1 MPIPFVVHTSNG
13 HKIYHVN
20 NNTSQHKPEWLKNSS
35 AKKHKREQVRRGGVE
50 ILQDFEFPTFCSK
63 VKQSL
68 DGNYIVAIGGYPPQV
83 KVYDVHQVSLKFE
96 RHLDYDMIDFQILEE
111 DWKKL
116 VFLCTD
122 RRLEFHSQYGSHYRT
137 RIPKNGRDLMI
148 DRHTA
153 DLHIVTSG
161 PEVYRFNLDRGQF
174 MSPWETS
181 LSEGIQVCGMNPVY
195 SMMAYG
201 GEDGCLEIWDP
212 RCRERAA
219 KLDVATFI
227 PSSDEYADIGV
238 SSLRFDEM
246 DGISM
251 AVGMASGYC
260 LLFDIRSSQPLVV
273 KNQGYG
279 LPVEGIKFHS
289 KTRNI
294 LSHDR
299 KSIKV
304 WQREKGDN
312 FATMESSLDV
322 HHTCLIGDSGLLFVA
337 KADRPIHSYY
347 VPALGTAPKW
357 CSFLDNLTEELEEQP
372 QNVVYENYQFV
383 TRNELE
389 SIGLQQLIG
398 SDLLRPYMHGFF
410 IDLKLYRKAKD
421 AADPQAYEEYRK
433 QKLQEKLEKLRST
446 RIAKRP
452 KYPKVNKEKWEQQ
465 SNSSILQDSRFKAMF
480 ENPDFEIQQDDE
492 RYRQTHS
499 SRSNKMIRKPN
510 TSYSE
515 QNYYPLN
522 DANESHSVSP
532 NEMQQTK
539 EEERLPLLARLNRKQ
554 RQPRLS

>member
-1 MPIPFVVHTSNG
+1 MPAPFIIHTSNG

-20 NNTSQHKPEWLKNSS
+20 NNTSQEKPDWFKNASE
-35 AKKHKREQVRRGGVE
+35 KKRKREQVRRGGVE

-122 RRLEFHSQYGSHYRT
+122 RRLEFHSQYGSYYRA
-137 RIPKNGRDLMI
+137 RIPRNGRDLMI

-181 LSEGIQVCGMNPVY
+181 LSEGIQVCGLNPVY

-219 KLDVATFI
+219 KLDIATFI
-227 PSSDEYADIGV
+227 SVSDEYANIGI

-251 AVGMASGYC
+251 AIGMASGHC

-289 KTRNI
+289 QTRNI
-294 LSHDR
+294 LSHDK
-299 KSIKV
+299 KSIKI
-304 WQREKGDN
+304 WQRGNGHN
-312 FATMESSLDV
+312 FATMELNTDI
-322 HHTCLIGDSGLLFVA
+322 HHTCLIGDSGLLFA
-337 KADRPIHSYY
+337 ATEDRPIHSYY
-347 VPALGTAPKW
+347 IPSLGTAPKW
-357 CSFLDNLTEELEEQP
+357 CSFLDNLTEELEEKQ

-383 TRNELE
+383 TRNENMKNIE
-389 SIGLQQLIG
+389 N
-398 SDLLRPYMHGFF
+398 
-410 IDLKLYRKAKD
+410 KNC
-421 AADPQAYEEYRK
+421 
-433 QKLQEKLEKLRST
+433 QEKLDETYSSS

-452 KYPKVNKEKWEQQ
+452 KYPKVNKETWKQQ
-465 SNSSILQDSRFKAMF
+465 PNSSILQDSRFQAMF
-480 ENPDFEIQQDDE
+480 ENPDFEIQQDNE
-492 RYRQTHS
+492 RYRQIHS
-499 SRSNKMIRKPN
+499 SKSHKTTRKPN
-510 TSYSE
+510 
-515 QNYYPLN
+515 PLHSPKN
-522 DANESHSVSP
+522 NDIIHDANEDHLVTKK
-532 NEMQQTK
+532 EQQYTK
-539 EEERLPLLARLNRKQ
+539 EEQRLPLLARLSKG
-554 RQPRLS
+554 LIS

>member
-1 MPIPFVVHTSNG
+1 MPAPFIIHTSNG

-20 NNTSQHKPEWLKNSS
+20 NNTSQEKPDWFKNASE
-35 AKKHKREQVRRGGVE
+35 KKRKREQVRRGGVE

-122 RRLEFHSQYGSHYRT
+122 RRLEFHSQYGSYYRA
-137 RIPKNGRDLMI
+137 RIPRNGRDLMI

-181 LSEGIQVCGMNPVY
+181 LSEGIQVCGLNPVY

-219 KLDVATFI
+219 KLDIATFI
-227 PSSDEYADIGV
+227 SVSDEYANIGI

-251 AVGMASGYC
+251 AIGMASGHC

-289 KTRNI
+289 QTRNI
-294 LSHDR
+294 LSHDK
-299 KSIKV
+299 KSIKI
-304 WQREKGDN
+304 WQRGNGHN
-312 FATMESSLDV
+312 FATMELNTDI
-322 HHTCLIGDSGLLFVA
+322 HHTCLIGDSGLLFA
-337 KADRPIHSYY
+337 ATEDRPIHSYY
-347 VPALGTAPKW
+347 IPSLGTAPKW
-357 CSFLDNLTEELEEQP
+357 CSFLDNLTEELEEKQ

-433 QKLQEKLEKLRST
+433 QKLQEKLEKLRSS

-452 KYPKVNKEKWEQQ
+452 KYPKVNKETWKQQ
-465 SNSSILQDSRFKAMF
+465 PNSSILQDSRFQAMF
-480 ENPDFEIQQDDE
+480 ENPDFEIQQDNE
-492 RYRQTHS
+492 RYRQIHS
-499 SRSNKMIRKPN
+499 SKSHKTTRKPN
-510 TSYSE
+510 
-515 QNYYPLN
+515 PLHSPKN
-522 DANESHSVSP
+522 NDIIHDANEDHLVTKK
-532 NEMQQTK
+532 EQQYTK
-539 EEERLPLLARLNRKQ
+539 EEQRLPLLARLSKG
-554 RQPRLS
+554 LIS